1 MRVQQ
6 QQPNNTR
13 TTSTYARGEQRLNGI
28 FIYSAALHRGQAID
42 KKKPRVQGFGLSS
55 QGSSA
60 VVVGALSGGLDHIHA
75 CIAAVASCGS
85 SGSLQKSHESTHT
98 LKRKEWTH
106 RIRGAQRLSR
116 SSKKR
121 VVCLAPAARN
131 SRCAFS
137 TAPLALVAASIS
149 FAPNAR
155 VRSRQSLRLS

>member
-28 FIYSAALHRGQAID
+28 SIYSAALHRGQAID

-60 VVVGALSGGLDHIHA
+60 VVVGALSGGPDHIHA

-85 SGSLQKSHESTHT
+85 SGSLQKNHESTHT
-98 LKRKEWTH
+98 NLKGKDGRTGYGVPSGYH
-106 RIRGAQRLSR
+106 GARR
-116 SSKKR
+116 S
-121 VVCLAPAARN
+121 
-131 SRCAFS
+131 
-137 TAPLALVAASIS
+137 ALYV
-149 FAPNAR
+149 
-155 VRSRQSLRLS
+155 